1 LNCYYEH
8 AIAAIVPSIGFETFG
23 NVLIEAF
30 RAGVPVIARRL
41 GPFPEIIELA
51 QGGELFSTPEELLV
65 AIRRLQHDVSVRERL
80 ARNAYAAY
88 RAHWTESVVV
98 PRYLEIVGRAAQRR
112 DAVSGRASLGS
123 PG

>member
-1 LNCYYEH
+1 
-8 AIAAIVPSIGFETFG
+8 
-23 NVLIEAF
+23 
-30 RAGVPVIARRL
+30 VPVIARRL

-98 PRYLEIVGRAAQRR
+98 PRYLEIVGRFLVARH
-112 DAVSGRASLGS
+112 
-123 PG
+123 